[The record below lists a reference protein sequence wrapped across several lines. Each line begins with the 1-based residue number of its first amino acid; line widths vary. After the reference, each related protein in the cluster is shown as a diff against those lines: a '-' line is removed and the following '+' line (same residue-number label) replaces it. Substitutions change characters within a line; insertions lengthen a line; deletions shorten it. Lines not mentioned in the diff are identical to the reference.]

1 MNKSISVIIPNYNY
15 ARFLQRRIDSIVNQT
30 VKPAEVIFLDDCSTD
45 DSLIVAEQ
53 ILSKLDIPYRIIP
66 NETNQGVF
74 KQWLKGIELA
84 QYDNFWIAEADDYC
98 ELNFL
103 ETLLPA
109 FNDKDVVMSYCD
121 SYIINNNGDIVYDDL
136 HWKNNFFETDIWS
149 NNFIKSGKYMIEN
162 FYSIINVSPNA
173 SAIVFNKNSLKLDY
187 YNCISNYKKIGDWL
201 FYIIYLSHSD
211 KAKLAYY
218 SNRCNYHVRHDN
230 NVTTISRNDRLPIM
244 YNESLSI
251 YQYCFDNFFLP
262 YLTRSKIYNFISEWL
277 NWYNIDDHTNE
288 LLFSIIKKDSGRHF
302 FKTIKQDFFVYTNEN
317 SKYLEENKNLT
328 DKNNILIKE
337 IKGLVEENRVLLES
351 NKNLQRIYSHMLK
364 SYSWKFTKPLRLLS
378 LFFRKLINGILRKEE
393 NES

>member
-1 MNKSISVIIPNYNY
+1 MKQVSVIVPNYNY
-15 ARFLQRRIDSIVNQT
+15 AQFLQRRIDCIVNQT
-30 VKPAEVIFLDDCSTD
+30 IKPAEIIFLDDCSTD

-53 ILSKLDIPYRIIP
+53 ILGKIDIPYRIIP
-66 NETNQGVF
+66 NEVNQGVF

-84 QYDNFWIAEADDYC
+84 QYDYFWIAEADDYC

-109 FNDKDVVMSYCD
+109 FNDEDVVMSYCD
-121 SYIINNNGDIVYDDL
+121 SYIINNSGDIVYDDL

-149 NNFIKSGKYMIEN
+149 NNFIKNGKYMVEN

-173 SAIVFNKNSLKLDY
+173 SAIVFNKTNLKLDY

-251 YQYCFDNFFLP
+251 YNYCFDNFSLP
-262 YLTRSKIYNFISEWL
+262 DITTSKVYNFISEWL

-288 LLFSIIKKDSGRHF
+288 LLFSIIKKDSGKHF
-302 FKTIKQDFFVYTNEN
+302 FKTIKQDLFVHTNEN
-317 SKYLEENKNLT
+317 SKYLE
-328 DKNNILIKE
+328 E

-351 NKNLQRIYSHMLK
+351 NKNLQRVYSHMLK
-364 SYSWKFTKPLRLLS
+364 SYSWKLTKPLRLLS

>member
-1 MNKSISVIIPNYNY
+1 MHEKISVIIPNYNY
-15 ARFLQRRIDSIVNQT
+15 ARFLQRRIDSVVNQT
-30 VKPAEVIFLDDCSTD
+30 VKPAEIIFLDDCSTD

-53 ILSKLDIPYRIIP
+53 VLNRAGIPFRIIA
-66 NETNQGVF
+66 NEANQGVF
-74 KQWLKGIELA
+74 KQWLKGVELA
-84 QYDNFWIAEADDYC
+84 QYDHFWIAEADDYC

-109 FNDKDVVMSYCD
+109 FDDKDVVMSYCD

-136 HWKNNFFETDIWS
+136 LWKNKFFETDIWS
-149 NNFIKSGKYMIEN
+149 NNFIKSGKYMVES

-251 YQYCFDNFFLP
+251 YKYCFDNFSLP
-262 YLTRSKIYNFISEWL
+262 DVTRYKIYSFISGWL

-302 FKTIKQDFFVYTNEN
+302 FKTIKQDLFVYTNEN
-317 SKYLEENKNLT
+317 SKYLEE
-328 DKNNILIKE
+328 
-337 IKGLVEENRVLLES
+337 IKGLVEENKVLLES
-351 NKNLQRIYSHMLK
+351 NKNLQKIYSHMLK